1 MLASM
6 FMEQVAL
13 ATMIGVLLF
22 ILNALVILRLPIHPR
37 VRTLTRQQALKIGA
51 LLHLVAFGV
60 MSAGATGIDGVMIF
74 VFGIIPA
81 ALLFLAAFAMQRR
94 ARS

>member
-1 MLASM
+1 
-6 FMEQVAL
+6 VAL

-22 ILNALVILRLPIHPR
+22 ILNALVILRLPIHRR

-51 LLHLVAFGV
+51 ILHLVAFSV